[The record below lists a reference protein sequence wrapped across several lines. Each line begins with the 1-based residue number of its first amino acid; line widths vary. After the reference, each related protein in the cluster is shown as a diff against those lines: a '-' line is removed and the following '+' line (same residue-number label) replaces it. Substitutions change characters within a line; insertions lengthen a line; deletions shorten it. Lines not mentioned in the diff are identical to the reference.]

1 MISLRKLLWIQLF
14 LLSVL
19 ATASLLV
26 ELSPQEEIS
35 SLTTTD
41 NLNQTVSSR

>member
-1 MISLRKLLWIQLF
+1 MKSLRKLLWIQLF

-26 ELSPQEEIS
+26 ELNPPTEFAD
-35 SLTTTD
+35 LTTAD